1 MHEHTGRSRVYKKR
15 ENTWS
20 WREMVMVGTGG
31 EEMGV
36 AFISHQWALS
46 KWWDFLLTP
55 LSMLVFLSILSLW
68 RSCSCCDNHGGS
80 ICTTAPLYPDHI
92 PGHPLPQALRIFL
105 PNSARI
111 RVLGE
116 ESANIILLNGHSIER
131 TPNLLLD
138 PWSSSPLG
146 LISKAPFF
154 SRWWIRWR
162 STTG

>member
-68 RSCSCCDNHGGS
+68 RSCSCCDNMVDPFVQQPHC
-80 ICTTAPLYPDHI
+80 IQT
-92 PGHPLPQALRIFL
+92 IFL
-105 PNSARI
+105 GILCLKI

-154 SRWWIRWR
+154 SRPWLWWR
-162 STTG
+162 SSTG

>member
-1 MHEHTGRSRVYKKR
+1 M
-15 ENTWS
+15 
-20 WREMVMVGTGG
+20 EMVMVGIGSKET
-31 EEMGV
+31 GV
-36 AFISHQWALS
+36 AFISHQWVLS
-46 KWWDFLLTP
+46 KGWDLLPTS
-55 LSMLVFLSILSLW
+55 LSILGLLSILSLY
-68 RSCSCCDNHGGS
+68 RSCPCCENHGRS
-80 ICTTAPLYPDHI
+80 ICTTAPLCPDQF
-92 PGHPLPQALRIFL
+92 PGHPLPQALSIFL

-154 SRWWIRWR
+154 SR
-162 STTG
+162 